1 MFSERE
7 KVGFA
12 YLTKSPFTEV
22 ENDETHSYHRFPSRG
37 KGGETSADTI
47 VGPPPTGAIRALGTA
62 EVTAGSYLTWYVKGM
77 VLLLNL

>member
-22 ENDETHSYHRFPSRG
+22 ENHETHSHHHSPRRG
-37 KGGETSADTI
+37 KGGETSVDTT
-47 VGPPPTGAIRALGTA
+47 VGPPPTRAIRALGTA
-62 EVTAGSYLTWYVKGM
+62 ELTAGSYLTWYMRGM
-77 VLLLNL
+77 LLLLNL